1 MKEIDKGNYL
11 KELRNKNNLTQKDL
25 GDLIHYSDK
34 NISKWEMGKSFPK
47 DDKTLTALA
56 SALGVS
62 KKDLITCGR
71 KPVMDSKLVKLFVV
85 IAVILVALTIGIL
98 YFHRT
103 KVYIIKSDNKNIYVE
118 NGNYIINNDYISF
131 SINYVDTNNTSEVDT
146 IEIYKYKDDIN
157 KATLIHK
164 TNLFPIN
171 INSRRSKKSSINDL
185 TNHIVVMK
193 IKYKDNSVENI
204 KLDFKMVK
212 SKYTNEENGKS
223 ISTAETIST
232 VDDYLRSV
240 GFVEQFNSYV
250 KNIDDNINVE
260 YNNSKYMKLEVKNKN
275 NLKIYMAIFNLD
287 NIKYLEYEGTSKLSK
302 EKFLDINDYN
312 SIDCYSAK
320 CSKEKDYIG
329 YLIFLKDKLKTLEN

>member
-232 VDDYLRSV
+232 MDDYLKSV
-240 GFVEQFNSYV
+240 GFVEDSNSYI
-250 KNIDDNINVE
+250 KNISDSIKIE
-260 YNNSKYMKLEVKNKN
+260 YNNSKYLKLELTYKNT
-275 NLKIYMAIFNLD
+275 LKLYMSIFDLD
-287 NIKYLEYEGTSKLSK
+287 NIKYMEYEGTSKLSK
-302 EKFLDINDYN
+302 EKILDINDYN
-312 SIDCYSAK
+312 SIDCYSEK

>member
-260 YNNSKYMKLEVKNKN
+260 YNNSKYLKLEIKENSI
-275 NLKIYMAIFNLD
+275 LKIYMLTFD
-287 NIKYLEYEGTSKLSK
+287 KTNIKYLEYKSENKIK
-302 EKFLDINDYN
+302 QQKDLDINDYN
-312 SIDCYSAK
+312 SIDCYSEK

>member
-71 KPVMDSKLVKLFVV
+71 KPVMDSKLVKLVVV

-250 KNIDDNINVE
+250 KNINDNINVE
-260 YNNSKYMKLEVKNKN
+260 YNNSKYMKLNINKEN
-275 NLKIYMAIFNLD
+275 YKV
-287 NIKYLEYEGTSKLSK
+287 
-302 EKFLDINDYN
+302 KFLLSFESDKIQKYIYNYDETIKSSKTIALSDYN
-312 SIDCYSAK
+312 SIDCYSEK

>member
-146 IEIYKYKDDIN
+146 IEIYKYKDTKEN
-157 KATLIHK
+157 PTLIYRA
-164 TNLFPIN
+164 TTFPIN

-185 TNHIVVMK
+185 TKHVVIMK

-232 VDDYLRSV
+232 MDDYLKSV
-240 GFVEQFNSYV
+240 GFVEDSNSYI
-250 KNIDDNINVE
+250 KRINDNINIE
-260 YNNSKYMKLEVKNKN
+260 YNNSKYMKLNINKEN
-275 NLKIYMAIFNLD
+275 YKV
-287 NIKYLEYEGTSKLSK
+287 
-302 EKFLDINDYN
+302 KFLLSFESDKIQKYIYNYDETIKSSKTIALSDYN
-312 SIDCYSAK
+312 SIDCYSEK

>member
-146 IEIYKYKDDIN
+146 IEIYKYKDTKEN
-157 KATLIHK
+157 PTLIYRA
-164 TNLFPIN
+164 TTFPIN

-185 TNHIVVMK
+185 TKQVVIMK

-232 VDDYLRSV
+232 MDDYLRSV

-250 KNIDDNINVE
+250 KNINDNINIE
-260 YNNSKYMKLEVKNKN
+260 YNNSKYMKLNINKEN
-275 NLKIYMAIFNLD
+275 YKV
-287 NIKYLEYEGTSKLSK
+287 
-302 EKFLDINDYN
+302 KFLLSFESDKIQKYIYNYDETIKSSKTIALSDYN
-312 SIDCYSAK
+312 PIDCYSEK

>member
-62 KKDLITCGR
+62 KKDLISCGR

-85 IAVILVALTIGIL
+85 IVVILVALTIGIL

-185 TNHIVVMK
+185 TKQVVIMK

-232 VDDYLRSV
+232 VDDYLKSV
-240 GFVEQFNSYV
+240 GFVEDSNSYI
-250 KNIDDNINVE
+250 KNISGNAKINF
-260 YNNSKYMKLEVKNKN
+260 YNSKYMKLEITENGIP
-275 NLKIYMAIFNLD
+275 KIYMLTLD
-287 NIKYLEYEGTSKLSK
+287 KANIKYFEYKSENKIK
-302 EKFLDINDYN
+302 QQKDLDINDYN
-312 SIDCYSAK
+312 SIDCYSEK

>member
-146 IEIYKYKDDIN
+146 IEIYKYKDTKEN
-157 KATLIHK
+157 PTLIYRA
-164 TNLFPIN
+164 TTFPIN
-171 INSRRSKKSSINDL
+171 INSRRSKKSSIKDL
-185 TNHIVVMK
+185 TKQVVIMK

-232 VDDYLRSV
+232 MDDYLRSV
-240 GFVEQFNSYV
+240 GFVEDSNSYIKRINSSSIIV
-250 KNIDDNINVE
+250 IYTSNDLKYEKFDDNNR
-260 YNNSKYMKLEVKNKN
+260 KLFFLSIEGKSIKEFVYDKNE
-275 NLKIYMAIFNLD
+275 
-287 NIKYLEYEGTSKLSK
+287 NIKSQKEVDISK
-302 EKFLDINDYN
+302 YN
-312 SIDCYSAK
+312 SIDCYSEK

-329 YLIFLKDKLKTLEN
+329 YLIFLKDKLKNLEN

>member
-62 KKDLITCGR
+62 KKDLISCGR

-185 TNHIVVMK
+185 TKQVVIMK

-232 VDDYLRSV
+232 VDDYLKSV
-240 GFVEQFNSYV
+240 GFVEDSNSYI
-250 KNIDDNINVE
+250 KRINDNINIE
-260 YNNSKYMKLEVKNKN
+260 YNNSKYMKLNINKEN
-275 NLKIYMAIFNLD
+275 YKV
-287 NIKYLEYEGTSKLSK
+287 
-302 EKFLDINDYN
+302 KFLLSFESDKIQKYIYNYDETIKSSKTIALSDYN
-312 SIDCYSAK
+312 SIDCYSEK

>member
-47 DDKTLTALA
+47 DDKTLTVLA

-131 SINYVDTNNTSEVDT
+131 SINYVDTNNTSEIDT

-171 INSRRSKKSSINDL
+171 INSRRSKKSSIKDL
-185 TNHIVVMK
+185 TKHVVIMK

-232 VDDYLRSV
+232 MDDYLKSV
-240 GFVEQFNSYV
+240 GFVEDSNSYI
-250 KNIDDNINVE
+250 KNISDSIKIE
-260 YNNSKYMKLEVKNKN
+260 YNNSKYLKLEVTYKNT
-275 NLKIYMAIFNLD
+275 LKLYMSIFDLD
-287 NIKYLEYEGTSKLSK
+287 NIKYMEYEGTSKLSK
-302 EKFLDINDYN
+302 EKILDINDYN
-312 SIDCYSAK
+312 PIDCYSEK

>member
-260 YNNSKYMKLEVKNKN
+260 YNNSKYMKLNINKEN
-275 NLKIYMAIFNLD
+275 YKV
-287 NIKYLEYEGTSKLSK
+287 
-302 EKFLDINDYN
+302 KFLLSFESDKIQKYIYNYDETIKSSKTIALSDYN
-312 SIDCYSAK
+312 SIDCYSEK

-329 YLIFLKDKLKTLEN
+329 YLIFLKNKLKTLEN

>member
-185 TNHIVVMK
+185 TKHVVIMK

-232 VDDYLRSV
+232 VDDYLKSV
-240 GFVEQFNSYV
+240 GFVEDSNSYI
-250 KNIDDNINVE
+250 KRINDNINIE
-260 YNNSKYMKLEVKNKN
+260 YNNSKYMKLNINKES
-275 NLKIYMAIFNLD
+275 Y
-287 NIKYLEYEGTSKLSK
+287 K
-302 EKFLDINDYN
+302 EKFLLSFESDKIQKYVYNYDETIKSSKIIALSDYN
-312 SIDCYSAK
+312 SIDCYSEK

>member
-85 IAVILVALTIGIL
+85 IVVILVALTIGIL

-250 KNIDDNINVE
+250 KNIVDNINVE
-260 YNNSKYMKLEVKNKN
+260 YNNSKYMKLNINKEN
-275 NLKIYMAIFNLD
+275 YKV
-287 NIKYLEYEGTSKLSK
+287 
-302 EKFLDINDYN
+302 KFLLSFESDKIQKYIYNYDETIKSSKTIALSDYN
-312 SIDCYSAK
+312 SIDCYSEK

>member
-34 NISKWEMGKSFPK
+34 NIPKWEMGKSFPK

-85 IAVILVALTIGIL
+85 IVVILVALTIGIL

-250 KNIDDNINVE
+250 KNIVDNINVE
-260 YNNSKYMKLEVKNKN
+260 YNNSKYMKLNINKEN
-275 NLKIYMAIFNLD
+275 YKV
-287 NIKYLEYEGTSKLSK
+287 
-302 EKFLDINDYN
+302 KFLLSFESDKIQKYIYNYDETIKSSKTIALSDYN
-312 SIDCYSAK
+312 SIDCYSEK

>member
-85 IAVILVALTIGIL
+85 IVVILVALTIGIL

-185 TNHIVVMK
+185 TKQVVIMK

-232 VDDYLRSV
+232 VDDYLKSV
-240 GFVEQFNSYV
+240 GFVEDSNSYI
-250 KNIDDNINVE
+250 KRINDNINIE
-260 YNNSKYMKLEVKNKN
+260 YNNSKYMKLNINKES
-275 NLKIYMAIFNLD
+275 Y
-287 NIKYLEYEGTSKLSK
+287 K
-302 EKFLDINDYN
+302 EKFLLSFESDKIQKYVYNYDETIKSSKIIALSDYN
-312 SIDCYSAK
+312 SKDCYSEK
-320 CSKEKDYIG
+320 CSKKKDYIG

>member
-71 KPVMDSKLVKLFVV
+71 KPVMDSKLVKLVVV

-240 GFVEQFNSYV
+240 GFVEDSNSYI
-250 KNIDDNINVE
+250 KRINDNINIE
-260 YNNSKYMKLEVKNKN
+260 YNNSKYMKLEIRKDNHTKLYKLSLDIN
-275 NLKIYMAIFNLD
+275 NLKYF
-287 NIKYLEYEGTSKLSK
+287 EYENINKLKNEKDIDISKYS
-302 EKFLDINDYN
+302 
-312 SIDCYSAK
+312 SIDCYSEK

-329 YLIFLKDKLKTLEN
+329 YLIFLKNKLKTLEN

>member
-34 NISKWEMGKSFPK
+34 NISKWEMGKSFTK

-232 VDDYLRSV
+232 MDDYLKSV
-240 GFVEQFNSYV
+240 GFVEDSNSYV
-250 KNIDDNINVE
+250 KNISDSIKIE
-260 YNNSKYMKLEVKNKN
+260 YNNSKYLKLELTYKNT
-275 NLKIYMAIFNLD
+275 LKLYMSIFDLD
-287 NIKYLEYEGTSKLSK
+287 NIKYMEYEGTSKLSK
-302 EKFLDINDYN
+302 EKILDINDYN
-312 SIDCYSAK
+312 SIDCYSEK

-329 YLIFLKDKLKTLEN
+329 YLIFLKNKLKTLEN

>member
-71 KPVMDSKLVKLFVV
+71 KPVMDSKLVKLVVV

-146 IEIYKYKDDIN
+146 IEIYKYKDTKEN
-157 KATLIHK
+157 PTLIYRA
-164 TNLFPIN
+164 TTFPIN
-171 INSRRSKKSSINDL
+171 INSRRSKKSSINGL

-212 SKYTNEENGKS
+212 SKYINEENGKS
-223 ISTAETIST
+223 ISTAETTST
-232 VDDYLRSV
+232 VDDYLKSV
-240 GFVEQFNSYV
+240 GFVEDSNSYI
-250 KNIDDNINVE
+250 KRINDNINIE
-260 YNNSKYMKLEVKNKN
+260 YNNSKYMKLNINKEN
-275 NLKIYMAIFNLD
+275 YKV
-287 NIKYLEYEGTSKLSK
+287 
-302 EKFLDINDYN
+302 KFLLSFESDKIQKYIYNYDETIKSSKTIALSDYN
-312 SIDCYSAK
+312 SIDCYSEK